1 MLCADAELVTTGEHE
16 QAKKGH
22 RDNSKAVYKSPEV
35 HGRRQTAS
43 LHSCREY
50 ADFRMSS
57 DGELQGVGMIIGT
70 PSPTGRLVVLAPLE
84 GGPAARAGVRPGDEV
99 RVSVFRIHQ
108 AWFQ

>member
-1 MLCADAELVTTGEHE
+1 MKIC
-16 QAKKGH
+16 
-22 RDNSKAVYKSPEV
+22 R
-35 HGRRQTAS
+35 AS
-43 LHSCREY
+43 LYSCREY

-99 RVSVFRIHQ
+99 SRLSRFAI
-108 AWFQ
+108 WLLL